1 MPNKLAGII
10 GCLIVAALLNVG
22 LRTWISDLADPG
34 DSSEESIHLDGNSLA
49 SSFFFDSNCGHFRA
63 KFDTVSRPTPLRDVV
78 CAYSSYMRSGKG
90 EEWLLWRD
98 LFNSNY
104 GNILA
109 RPGPPS
115 PNWTAQVLR
124 VQDHS
129 APSRWIALLSLIA
142 ALLVLW
148 SKRLKE
154 YHLITPVF
162 YFAVAGVAVWT
173 YGAMSAPL
181 FLTVALLGMLAYAFS
196 IRLMLPLYRT
206 EWVRSLRPLMTF
218 WLFLLGAIAWRGPEW
233 VDYQFWTS
241 DWFRLIMLTTA
252 LFSLY
257 FHWEI
262 FSRALANAKLDATTR
277 VFAYAMPLGSTAVA
291 MGLLLGFW
299 GQGDQ
304 HALVQINRELLILP
318 PQWMETMDP
327 NLPFWLLFAGIALL
341 IIGGIGYLIQG
352 IAR

>member
-10 GCLIVAALLNVG
+10 GCLIVAALVNVG
-22 LRTWISDLADPG
+22 LRTWISDLAGAAEPTEQG
-34 DSSEESIHLDGNSLA
+34 GVLDGNSLV
-49 SSFFFDSNCGHFRA
+49 SSHHFSEGCMHYA
-63 KFDTVSRPTPLRDVV
+63 VVVDTIARPNALNDLV
-78 CAYSSYMRSGKG
+78 CAYNSYIRSGDG
-90 EEWLLWRD
+90 ADWLVWRD
-98 LFNSNY
+98 MFFAEY

-109 RPGPPS
+109 NVGPPA
-115 PNWTAQVLR
+115 PNWAAQVLR

-142 ALLVLW
+142 ALLILW

-181 FLTVALLGMLAYAFS
+181 FLMVALLGMLAYAFS

-277 VFAYAMPLGSTAVA
+277 VFAYAMPLGSTAVV
-291 MGLLLGFW
+291 MGLALGFW

-304 HALVQINRELLILP
+304 HALIQINRELLILP